1 MLRPILHTMLG
12 LALCL
17 SLLIAGVAGASAGV
31 AMLLAE
37 SETEFVV
44 CNDGGP
50 RIVAVDALGRVGNPH
65 KACVRCPA
73 CTLATGLAAAPP
85 TVLSRPVIPAR
96 GRLSFISVSQDL
108 RQAIGLPSARAPPA
122 RV

>member
-1 MLRPILHTMLG
+1 MSRLILHTISG
-12 LALCL
+12 LVLCL

-37 SETEFVV
+37 GETEFVV
-44 CNDGGP
+44 CNEGGP

-65 KACVRCPA
+65 KTCVRCPA
-73 CTLATGLAAAPP
+73 CTLATGLAAPSP
-85 TVLSRPVIPAR
+85 TLLSRPVIA
-96 GRLSFISVSQDL
+96 GRLHLSFISVSQDL